1 MTGYLDVFIG
11 YDERESI
18 AYHVLADS
26 IKRHASI
33 PVNVRPLITEN
44 IPAFTRPRDPKQ
56 STDFAFSRFMVPYL
70 SDYKGVSV
78 FMDCDMLMRAD
89 IAELMADVPERAA
102 VSVCQHNYTPKTATK
117 FLGAPQTP
125 YPRKNWS
132 SLMVFDNAKCRKL
145 TPYYVNRASGADLH
159 QLKWLRGGTIPGM
172 DIVTTYPPDHSEWV
186 PEREDDHL
194 IGALPLTWNWLVGE
208 YADNPDAKCWH
219 WTIGGP
225 WFPDY
230 AETAHADEWRAA
242 RHAMLVQRTLDTIGW
257 VPHAKRESG
266 ADA

>member
-1 MTGYLDVFIG
+1 MTYRWDEANAHGRARAAEPRHLSVFIG

-26 IKRHASI
+26 ITRHASI
-33 PVNVRPLITEN
+33 PVNVRPLITEH

-70 SDYKGVSV
+70 SDYTGTSV
-78 FMDCDMLMRAD
+78 FMDCDMLIRAD
-89 IAELMADVPERAA
+89 IAELMADVPEGAD
-102 VSVCQHNYTPKTATK
+102 VSVCQHDYTPTTTIK
-117 FLGAPQTP
+117 FGGAPQTP

-132 SLMVFDNAKCRKL
+132 SLMVFDNAKCRRL
-145 TPYYVNRASGADLH
+145 TPYYVNRAPAADLH
-159 QLKWLRGGTIPGM
+159 RLEWAKDIGM
-172 DIVTTYPPDHSEWV
+172 
-186 PEREDDHL
+186 
-194 IGALPLTWNWLVGE
+194 LPLTWNWLVGE

-230 AETAHADEWRAA
+230 ADTAHADEWRAA
-242 RHAMLVQRTLDTIGW
+242 RDRMIGK
-257 VPHAKRESG
+257 VA
-266 ADA
+266 

>member
-1 MTGYLDVFIG
+1 MSKPLDVFIG

-33 PVNVRPLITEN
+33 DVNVRPLITEN

-70 SDYKGVSV
+70 SDYKGTSV

-89 IAELMADVPERAA
+89 IAELLADVPERAD
-102 VSVCQHNYTPKTATK
+102 VSVCQHDYTPSTATK
-117 FLGAPQTP
+117 FDGAIQTP

-132 SLMVFDNAKCRKL
+132 SLMVFDNAACRKL
-145 TPYYVNRASGADLH
+145 TPYYVNRASAADLH
-159 QLKWLRGGTIPGM
+159 RLAWAK
-172 DIVTTYPPDHSEWV
+172 D
-186 PEREDDHL
+186 
-194 IGALPLTWNWLVGE
+194 IGALPLTWNHLVGE
-208 YADNPDAKCWH
+208 YPDDPNAKCWH

-230 AETAHADEWRAA
+230 ANTAHADEWRAA
-242 RHAMLVQRTLDTIGW
+242 RDRML
-257 VPHAKRESG
+257 ACS
-266 ADA
+266 

>member
-11 YDERESI
+11 FDERESI

-26 IKRHASI
+26 ITRHASI
-33 PVNVRPLITEN
+33 PVNVRPLITDD

-56 STDFAFSRFMVPYL
+56 STDFSFSRFMVPYL

-89 IAELMADVPERAA
+89 IKELMADVPERAD
-102 VSVCQHNYTPKTATK
+102 VSVCQHDYTPTTGTK

-132 SLMVFDNAKCRKL
+132 SLMVFDNAACRKL
-145 TPYYVNRASGADLH
+145 TPYYVNRAPAADLH
-159 QLKWLRGGTIPGM
+159 QLAWAKDIGM
-172 DIVTTYPPDHSEWV
+172 
-186 PEREDDHL
+186 
-194 IGALPLTWNWLVGE
+194 LPLDWNWLVGE
-208 YADNPDAKCWH
+208 YADNPDARCWH

-230 AETAHADEWRAA
+230 AHTAHADEWRAA
-242 RHAMLVQRTLDTIGW
+242 RDLMLGGHVEAFG
-257 VPHAKRESG
+257 
-266 ADA
+266 